1 MKTTDRHEDYLW
13 DSSGE
18 PDPEVVRLEEL
29 LGELR
34 HQGAPPSLPARVRPW
49 SGYVRTRTA
58 GALAAAAVLVIVGA
72 VGWYVW
78 TARGGWSVRTIEGTP
93 MISVTPNPGVPTGD
107 DVELRVGEWLVTDA
121 VSRARVAV
129 GNIGS
134 VDVEPN
140 TRVQLVE
147 ARGREHRMSLE
158 RGTIHARIWAPP
170 KLFFVKTPSATA
182 VDLGCEYTLKVDDAG
197 AGLVRVVL
205 GWVAF
210 ESDGRQSLIP
220 QGAICATRP
229 GIGPGTPY
237 YSDAPEGYPDA
248 LNRLDFGPPDDPQRS
263 AALDAVISTARPR
276 DGLTLWH
283 LLTRGAREERLR
295 VYDRL
300 ATLSPPPPDVTRAAV
315 VAGDRRALER
325 WWNSIGVDTGS
336 WWNIKAK

>member
-1 MKTTDRHEDYLW
+1 MKTTDRDDNGYLW
-13 DSSGE
+13 DGSGE
-18 PDPEVVRLEEL
+18 PDPEVVRLEKL

-34 HQGAPPSLPARVRPW
+34 HQGTPPVLPARGRLRLDFTW
-49 SGYVRTRTA
+49 RA

-72 VGWYVW
+72 VTWYVW
-78 TARGGWSVRTIEGTP
+78 IARGAWSVQTIEGTP
-93 MISVTPNPGVPTGD
+93 VVGVTPRPGVRTE
-107 DVELRVGEWLVTDA
+107 DVKLRVGEWLVTDA

-182 VDLGCEYTLKVDDAG
+182 VDLGCEYTLQVDDAG
-197 AGLVRVVL
+197 AGLLHVVL

-210 ESDGRQSLIP
+210 ESDGRRALIP
-220 QGAICATRP
+220 QGAMCATRP
-229 GIGPGTPY
+229 GIGPGTPRY
-237 YSDAPEGYPDA
+237 ADAPEGYADA
-248 LNRLDFGPPDDPQRS
+248 LNRLDFGSPDDPQRG
-263 AALDAVISTARPR
+263 AALDLVISSARPR

-283 LLTRGAREERLR
+283 LLTRGTPEERMR

-300 ATLSPPPPDVTRAAV
+300 AVLSPPPRDVTRAAV

-325 WWNSIGVDTGS
+325 WWDSIGVNTGS
-336 WWNIKAK
+336 WWNIKGKW